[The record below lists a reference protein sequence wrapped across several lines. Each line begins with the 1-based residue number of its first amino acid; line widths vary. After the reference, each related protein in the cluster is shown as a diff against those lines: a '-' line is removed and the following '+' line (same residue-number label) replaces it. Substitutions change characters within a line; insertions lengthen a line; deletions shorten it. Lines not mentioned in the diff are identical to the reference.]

1 MSLWEA
7 ILARVGWG
15 PLVPAIPSWMPVETL
30 DALREH
36 VMPFSF
42 SEQLVAAVPA
52 DAHKRPAALA
62 TMIALW
68 FAINWV
74 GGAASYILL
83 PPYRRLKLSDKMG
96 WNCRIPS
103 CVHAA
108 LAAYVS
114 YVSILENRL
123 YLATAG
129 GQAVELKTMV
139 TVSFSWML
147 SDLINEA
154 YCGLRGVGYRVAKDN
169 LGHHFAGI
177 ALMVLYLWWVD
188 TRGFSG
194 SVSFYTAL
202 FLSTEVTTPI
212 LNIRYWTLK
221 GGLGDT
227 VIPTILGL
235 ILLSMFIVFRVVVCG
250 ILVVGLAGEPVL
262 PPLLRQ
268 TGMFVG
274 LGFFLLNCYWSS
286 LMMKKVIELF
296 LPPRAHAKRA

>member
-1 MSLWEA
+1 
-7 ILARVGWG
+7 
-15 PLVPAIPSWMPVETL
+15 MPVETL

-188 TRGFSG
+188 TRGFSVSGHGIVSTKRTCYECDVRCSVAKLKPPLSPKQG

-250 ILVVGLAGEPVL
+250 ILVVGLAGKKSLPV
-262 PPLLRQ
+262 R
-268 TGMFVG
+268 
-274 LGFFLLNCYWSS
+274 S
-286 LMMKKVIELF
+286 L
-296 LPPRAHAKRA
+296 